1 MNQIFREL
9 QADAVL
15 GLDRKSVVLPSRK
28 ILISLFQL
36 MFFGFEKKKQQKSSL
51 TSLFKL
57 PDKTLSKEMM
67 NLLIS
72 GSVSSLHLNCKHL
85 ANVTQQAIAWR
96 YGCVPDGC
104 SKRFVLSLGNFKD
117 SQNTFFHRHVVQSG
131 KKADGSLSTPF
142 CLWYNVTVMVKIMRV
157 SSRPMRCKM
166 AAPMIEGSNVST
178 PH

>member
-15 GLDRKSVVLPSRK
+15 GLDRKSVVLPARK

-36 MFFGFEKKKQQKSSL
+36 MFFGFEQKKQQKSSL

-72 GSVSSLHLNCKHL
+72 GSVSSPHLNCKHL

-96 YGCVPDGC
+96 YGCVPDVQNDLFC
-104 SKRFVLSLGNFKD
+104 HWETSKTLRIPSFTDMLFKAA
-117 SQNTFFHRHVVQSG
+117 
-131 KKADGSLSTPF
+131 K
-142 CLWYNVTVMVKIMRV
+142 
-157 SSRPMRCKM
+157 RPMHLFQRHFVYGTM
-166 AAPMIEGSNVST
+166 SRSW
-178 PH
+178 